1 MISPKIVIPII
12 IVVVLA
18 AYYALS
24 NVSPPTQTANNSDI
38 QYIKEFSLPAGTAPN
53 AILPDGDT
61 IWVIGSNS
69 KLIKFDSKK
78 EQVTSTYQIGQRGD
92 TLMSWTILKDNDGFV
107 WFARLGDSRLW
118 RFDPNTEE
126 FMTFPTSAPAFSMR
140 LDKDTGQIWFATLDG
155 GTVGVVQKTG
165 ADYNVAEFGIGANT
179 TASSLF
185 VRGDV
190 LLVSELASQ
199 NGSKISEFS
208 VVRDQN
214 QIVTNITK
222 SGQIPFPVFDPTDV
236 LVFDDVVWFTEHG
249 SGLFASF
256 DKNTKELTR
265 FPTSENKYHSA
276 TLPLWIRPSS
286 DGSGFWFNEHGGNR
300 VGFFNVTDH
309 KLIEY
314 EIPSR
319 PAGGIVVY
327 PLNIAA
333 DPYNQN
339 KAWFSEWNTDKIAVL
354 DRSVPIPFDIDVIPD
369 HLQNNGTTTVKITN
383 KNKDQVLSVN
393 ATSWRAGD
401 NFVQTELDRNTIRL
415 KSTDGSVSVQLAIS
429 GSISDAQNRAI
440 AVSATNGVVT
450 KSAFVWPVRP

>member
-1 MISPKIVIPII
+1 
-12 IVVVLA
+12 
-18 AYYALS
+18 
-24 NVSPPTQTANNSDI
+24 
-38 QYIKEFSLPAGTAPN
+38 
-53 AILPDGDT
+53 
-61 IWVIGSNS
+61 
-69 KLIKFDSKK
+69 
-78 EQVTSTYQIGQRGD
+78 
-92 TLMSWTILKDNDGFV
+92 
-107 WFARLGDSRLW
+107 
-118 RFDPNTEE
+118 
-126 FMTFPTSAPAFSMR
+126 
-140 LDKDTGQIWFATLDG
+140 
-155 GTVGVVQKTG
+155 
-165 ADYNVAEFGIGANT
+165 
-179 TASSLF
+179 
-185 VRGDV
+185 V